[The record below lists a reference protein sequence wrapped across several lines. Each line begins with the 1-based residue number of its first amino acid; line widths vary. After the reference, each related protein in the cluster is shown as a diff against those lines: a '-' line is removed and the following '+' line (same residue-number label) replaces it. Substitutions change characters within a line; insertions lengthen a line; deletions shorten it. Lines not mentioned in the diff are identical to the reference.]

1 MFISGPIFGAR
12 HVQAILL
19 FTGVATEMM
28 TRTNLSLSIVAMT
41 DNSTSIN
48 SDVPVSFQVCL
59 YLIFTL

>member
-41 DNSTSIN
+41 NNSTSIN
-48 SDVPVSFQVCL
+48 PDIPVNC
-59 YLIFTL
+59 